1 MLIYEL
7 TSYCR
12 EMYNKC
18 TECTPCTHPTGK
30 CSGSCRICSEEINW
44 HGEHPNGRIDY
55 NCSKYLNYYVC
66 RYSWKYCSEIIHALE
81 LVDLSKYPKYKI
93 LSIGCG
99 GAPDLMAFEYLNENK
114 EITYHGYDITPDWET
129 IHDSIERYCTFQENM
144 NAHFSRGRSNGDFV
158 NSVKD
163 GLSGRYNVI
172 IMEYVLSHIVASN
185 SKEDI
190 LPLFHSIGN
199 VILHNRYKKSPFLI
213 IINDID
219 FKDIRYYYNIL
230 IDSLKRYGLK
240 GRFYKMHFKNRTIDY
255 SDGSIQHENRNMPF
269 IIPYNIDE
277 FNCAIELTSQLIVEV
292 T

>member
-1 MLIYEL
+1 
-7 TSYCR
+7 
-12 EMYNKC
+12 MYNKC

-30 CSGSCRICSEEINW
+30 CSGGCHICSEEINW
-44 HGEHPNGRIDY
+44 HGEYPNGRIGY

-114 EITYHGYDITPDWET
+114 KITYHGYDITPDWEA
-129 IHDSIERYCTFQENM
+129 IHDRIEWYCTFQEKINV
-144 NAHFSRGRSNGDFV
+144 HFSRGRSNGDFV

-185 SKEDI
+185 SKEAI
-190 LPLFHSIGN
+190 LPLFRSIGN
-199 VILHNRYKKSPFLI
+199 IILRNRYEKSPFLI

-219 FKDIRYYYNIL
+219 HFGVRDYYDIL
-230 IDSLKRYGLK
+230 IDSLQDCGLK
-240 GRFYKMHFKNRTIDY
+240 GTLYKRHFKERNRDY
-255 SDGSIQHENRNMPF
+255 NDDSIRHKNRDMPF
-269 IIPYNIDE
+269 TIPYNIDE
-277 FNCAIELTSQLIVEV
+277 FNCAIELTSSQLIVEV

>member
-30 CSGSCRICSEEINW
+30 CSGGCHICSEEINW
-44 HGEHPNGRIDY
+44 HGEYPNGRIGY

-114 EITYHGYDITPDWET
+114 KITYHGYDITPDWEA
-129 IHDSIERYCTFQENM
+129 IHDRIEWYCTFQEKINV
-144 NAHFSRGRSNGDFV
+144 HFSRGRSNGDFV

-185 SKEDI
+185 SKEAI
-190 LPLFHSIGN
+190 LPLFRSIGN
-199 VILHNRYKKSPFLI
+199 IILRNRYEKSPFLI

-219 FKDIRYYYNIL
+219 HFGVRDYYDIL
-230 IDSLKRYGLK
+230 IDSLQDCGLK
-240 GRFYKMHFKNRTIDY
+240 GTLYKRHFKERNRDY
-255 SDGSIQHENRNMPF
+255 NDDSIRHKNRDMPF
-269 IIPYNIDE
+269 TIPYNIDE
-277 FNCAIELTSQLIVEV
+277 FNCAIVLLN
-292 T
+292 